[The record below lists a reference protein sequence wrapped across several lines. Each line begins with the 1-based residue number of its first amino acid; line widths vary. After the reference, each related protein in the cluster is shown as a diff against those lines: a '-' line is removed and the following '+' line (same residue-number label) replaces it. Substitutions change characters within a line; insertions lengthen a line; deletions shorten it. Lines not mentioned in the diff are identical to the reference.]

1 MMNDLRSQILA
12 AAPAEYRAD
21 FSDADIR
28 NHIEAIE
35 QLSSGELFVL
45 QVDGFPSS
53 VHVTV
58 VSYDRPGLFSM
69 ITGLLSSAGLSIE
82 RGNVYTIDLDAQRSD
97 AEGDSAS
104 ATSGPPNRAAGSVLE
119 RFLRSRRGG
128 RFAGAPGSPIP
139 ASTDRTGRGA
149 GKPGRR
155 TPAAGE
161 ELTGKVIIDYF
172 QGTLEQGADDE
183 RTGTSPRPGSQSDGH
198 TTTDSGRTAAFRAE
212 ITDSF
217 TKLFRVLGDHGI
229 EAGRRMV
236 AERVADR
243 LASLQASEGLALAPI
258 SIDEELNEQGLTRM
272 QVRSADTPF
281 FLYAMS
287 NALSLHNVSIER
299 VSIETVGDEIRDVF
313 DISAATPGGGPA
325 PIRDRTQLDRIRLS
339 ILLTKQFT
347 FVLDRAPDPYEAL
360 ARFDKLIQD
369 LGDESEDM
377 LHLFSDR
384 ELQQELAMLLGAS
397 DFVWEDFV
405 RRQREQLLP
414 MLERIEQHELLSYD
428 ELEVEARLRE
438 AISSGSIDERVD
450 ALNEFKDRQSFLI
463 DLDHM
468 LSSDVDFFFL
478 SRRLTTLADAVIRAA
493 LDLAWEETTA
503 RYGIPRTAAGIP
515 ARYAAFGLG
524 KLGGSALGYASDL
537 ELLFLYSDSGDTDGV
552 APAVSGSRPETSQK
566 SRGTDAP
573 EQPTGESSTPAEA
586 KPVQNSEFFEQLFRT
601 AVRMI
606 RARREG
612 IFQTD
617 LRLRPYG
624 EDGPLAVK
632 LERFVEY
639 YTADGPAHS
648 AERIAMTRLRHIAGD
663 TEFAE
668 RTIRIRDEILYQRDS
683 VSIPAVRELR
693 KTQLDEKLDG
703 TRLNAKFSPGG
714 LVDLEYNVQI
724 LQITHGRHN
733 PALRCP
739 GIHEALAGLR
749 DEGTISDEDTE
760 AIIAAYRFLRRL
772 INGLRMLRGNA
783 QDLFM
788 PEEDSAE
795 YAHLARRIGYRRGGE
810 LSETGQ
816 LKVDVET
823 HTAIVRGF
831 VERYLGADAI
841 PGEVEGGPA
850 DLVLSPSLSP
860 ERRSEILAR
869 AGIRDPERAFA
880 NIRAI
885 AGYSDD
891 DAAFSRLLVLAWD
904 PLRRVADADMALNN
918 WERFVRACP
927 SPSGHFAD
935 VLAQPQRLDILF
947 TIFGSSQFLSEILA
961 SDTDIFS
968 WITTRETVETRFSDA
983 ALSRALRA
991 DRRAVAG
998 HGHDAWLSALR
1009 RFRKRHIL
1017 RIGTRDICLGESL
1030 QVVTGEIASLARAT
1044 VKVALEAVWCRINGH
1059 CEVNAE
1065 ASTERDAQTEHQP
1078 EKSNTASRDQTGN
1091 APDATGLNASP
1102 RRLAVFA
1109 FGKLGGAELNYS
1121 SDIDLLAVYEPSGAE
1136 GELGTYTTVVRELIR
1151 DLADFTTEGQCYR
1164 VDMRL
1169 RPHGIA
1175 GSLVIPAD
1183 RALDYYRN
1191 EAGLWEKQALL
1202 KLSQVAGDPAVG
1214 RRFREGIRQL
1224 FADASDPDDIRR
1236 GVAHLRALA
1245 VEQNS
1250 TSTSRLLARTRPGPP
1265 STPTAR
1271 LAGTD
1276 IKNGEGGIRDIEFS
1290 VQVLQLTH
1298 AHKSPQ
1304 LVMGNTLDALEALDA
1319 AGVISSDRAV
1329 MLARWYSMLRKVEHF
1344 LQLYGDR
1351 QLHTIPSDDR
1361 SRERLAGSVGGGA
1374 EPGEFFETLA
1384 ETMQNA
1390 RSFYREVVES

>member
-1 MMNDLRSQILA
+1 MNDLRSTILS
-12 AAPAEYRAD
+12 AAPAEYRTD
-21 FSDADIR
+21 FSDSDIES
-28 NHIEAIE
+28 HIDAIE
-35 QLSSGELFVL
+35 RLSSGASFVL
-45 QVDGFPSS
+45 QVDGFPSALR
-53 VHVTV
+53 VTV

-82 RGNVYTIDLDAQRSD
+82 RGNVYTIDLDAERSD
-97 AEGDSAS
+97 QEGDAG
-104 ATSGPPNRAAGSVLE
+104 TPERGSVLE
-119 RFLRSRRGG
+119 RFMRSRRAG
-128 RFAGAPGSPIP
+128 RFAGAPGSPVP
-139 ASTDRTGRGA
+139 AGS
-149 GKPGRR
+149 PQRR
-155 TPAAGE
+155 KHHRHKHPRAEAP
-161 ELTGKVIIDYF
+161 TGKVIIDRF
-172 QGTLEQGADDE
+172 EGHLRNHSETGAPVTGERPVPSDQSVTDEQTE
-183 RTGTSPRPGSQSDGH
+183 
-198 TTTDSGRTAAFRAE
+198 DSSATAGFRSE
-212 ITDSF
+212 LTESF
-217 TKLFRVLGDHGI
+217 ESLFRLLDEKGI

-236 AERVADR
+236 AERVAGR
-243 LASLQASEGLALAPI
+243 LAALQPSDGLALAPI
-258 SIDEELNEQGLTRM
+258 SIEEELNNEGFTRM

-281 FLYAMS
+281 FLYALS
-287 NALSLHNVSIER
+287 NALSLHSISIER
-299 VSIETVGDEIRDVF
+299 VSIETVGEEIRDVF
-313 DISAATPGGGPA
+313 DIAAATSGGAPG
-325 PIRDRTQLDRIRLS
+325 PIRDRAQLDRIRLS

-360 ARFDKLIQD
+360 ARFDRLIQD
-369 LGDESEDM
+369 LGEEGEDM
-377 LHLFSDR
+377 LHLFADR

-414 MLERIEQHELLSYD
+414 MLERIEQHELLSCD
-428 ELEVEARLRE
+428 ELEIEPKLRE
-438 AISSGSIDERVD
+438 EIASGTISGTIDERVD
-450 ALNEFKDRQSFLI
+450 ALNAFKDRQSFLI

-478 SRRLTTLADAVIRAA
+478 SRRLTALADAVIRAA

-524 KLGGSALGYASDL
+524 KLGGSALGYASDI
-537 ELLFLYSDSGDTDGV
+537 ELLFLYSDSGDTDGT
-552 APAVSGSRPETSQK
+552 AP
-566 SRGTDAP
+566 DARDT
-573 EQPTGESSTPAEA
+573 QA
-586 KPVQNSEFFEQLFRT
+586 VQNSEFFEQLFRS

-617 LRLRPYG
+617 LRLRPHG
-624 EDGPLAVK
+624 DDGPLAVK
-632 LERFVEY
+632 LDRFVEY
-639 YTADGPAHS
+639 YTAGGPAHS
-648 AERIAMTRLRHIAGD
+648 AERLAMTRLRHIAGD
-663 TEFAE
+663 TEFAS
-668 RTIRIRDEILYQRDS
+668 RVIRIRDEILYQRDS
-683 VSIPAVRELR
+683 VRVPAVRELR

-788 PEEDSAE
+788 PDPESAE

-810 LSETGQ
+810 LSETDQ

-850 DLVLSPSLSP
+850 DLVLSPSLTS
-860 ERRSEILAR
+860 ERRAAILAR
-869 AGIRDPERAFA
+869 AGIRDPERASA

-885 AGYSDD
+885 AGYIGD
-891 DAAFSRLLVLAWD
+891 DADFSRVLVLAWD

-918 WERFVRACP
+918 WERFVRSCP
-927 SPSGHFAD
+927 STSGHLAD
-935 VLAQPQRLDILF
+935 ILTQPQRLDILF
-947 TIFGSSQFLSEILA
+947 TIFSSSQFLSDILA
-961 SDTDIFS
+961 SESDIFS
-968 WITTRETVETRFSDA
+968 WITTRETVETRFDDA

-998 HGHDAWLSALR
+998 LGHDAWLSALR

-1017 RIGTRDICLGESL
+1017 RIGTRDICLGESVP
-1030 QVVTGEIASLARAT
+1030 VVTGEIASLARAI
-1044 VKVALEAVWCRINGH
+1044 VRVALEAVWCRTNGN
-1059 CEVNAE
+1059 CTVEAGPPGAE
-1065 ASTERDAQTEHQP
+1065 SVVDSERHQP
-1078 EKSNTASRDQTGN
+1078 IESDS
-1091 APDATGLNASP
+1091 APSATGPAAGRARSASP

-1121 SDIDLLAVYEPSGAE
+1121 SDIDLLAVYEPAGVE
-1136 GELGTYTTVVRELIR
+1136 GELAAYTAVVRELIR

-1175 GSLVIPAD
+1175 GSLVIPAE

-1202 KLSQVAGDPAVG
+1202 KLSRIAGDPSVG
-1214 RRFREGIRQL
+1214 RRFRDGIQGL
-1224 FADASDPDDIRR
+1224 FAVACDPADARS

-1245 VEQNS
+1245 VDQNGPS
-1250 TSTSRLLARTRPGPP
+1250 TSSLLARPRPGAAGKPEP
-1265 STPTAR
+1265 K
-1271 LAGTD
+1271 LAGSD
-1276 IKNGEGGIRDIEFS
+1276 IKNGEGGIRDIEFA
-1290 VQVLQLTH
+1290 VQVLQLIH
-1298 AHKSPQ
+1298 AHRSPQ
-1304 LVMGNTLDALEALDA
+1304 LVIGNTLHALDALEEA
-1319 AGVISSDRAV
+1319 AVISSDRAV

-1361 SRERLAGSVGGGA
+1361 SRERLAASVGGGA
-1374 EPGEFFETLA
+1374 APADFFDALS
-1384 ETMQNA
+1384 ETMGNVRA
-1390 RSFYREVVES
+1390 FYREVVEGK